1 MVRNAAPYELGT
13 TPTGIVDSGIAMKD
27 LKRAITEPRVL
38 ALVDQ
43 CVLSGSNF
51 LSVLFVSRQV
61 SVDDFGL
68 FSLALLGVLFISN
81 LHRAFLTQPLNVLGA
96 SEGETDL
103 STRMTVLLRV
113 HIVIVPVSI
122 VLLAA
127 LSAGFFPDVRLLLS
141 AACYLGAFLL
151 QETLRRYWYTIG
163 RLDRALANDLISYIG
178 QLILRLA
185 FSAFITVDGADA
197 LFIMAATSLIAFLFG
212 LRNVKLAHVVGA
224 SRTRAV
230 VEQHWTMSGW
240 LILTVLAL
248 WGANQLYPFMLAG
261 ISHAAI
267 AYFAVSRN
275 LLSAIGVG
283 VQAVLNYLP
292 TRTAAL
298 LNQQGEAEFRRHM
311 MRTLA
316 ASSAVSITFLALI
329 QIFAEPILHVLYRG
343 LYDDAAPLVRI
354 LSAGV
359 FFSLLGAVFGSY
371 ALALQDARS
380 TFLANLGGTVFTFTG
395 GLWLLHAY
403 GIYGAAI
410 ATCLSL
416 ATAAL
421 LQGCFVLRDLK
432 HLKARSKAWLSAQP
446 STPPSPRDAQ
456 AREIC

>member
-1 MVRNAAPYELGT
+1 
-13 TPTGIVDSGIAMKD
+13 MKD
-27 LKRAITEPRVL
+27 LKRAITEPRAL
-38 ALVDQ
+38 ALLDQ

-51 LSVLFVSRQV
+51 LSVLFVSRHV

-68 FSLALLGVLFISN
+68 FSLALLGVLFLSN

-96 SEGETDL
+96 TEDAADL
-103 STRMTVLLRV
+103 STRMTVLLRA

-141 AACYLGAFLL
+141 AACYLGGFLL

-163 RLDRALANDLISYIG
+163 RLDRALSNDFVSYIG
-178 QLILRLA
+178 QLILLVA
-185 FSAFITVDGADA
+185 FSAFTRVDGAGA
-197 LFIMAATSLIAFLFG
+197 FLIMAATSLIAFLLG
-212 LRNVKLAHVVGA
+212 LRNVKLAHVVGT
-224 SRTRAV
+224 SRARAV
-230 VEQHWTMSGW
+230 AAQHWTMSGW

-261 ISHAAI
+261 YGHAAI

-283 VQAVLNYLP
+283 VQSVLNYLP
-292 TRTAAL
+292 TRAAAL

-311 MRTLA
+311 IRTLA
-316 ASSAVSITFLALI
+316 VSSAASIAFLALM

-343 LYDDAAPLVRI
+343 LYDDAASLVRI

-395 GLWLLHAY
+395 GLWLLHAH

-410 ATCLSL
+410 GTCLSL

-432 HLKARSKAWLSAQP
+432 RLQAQLKAHLQAQSKARLSAQPSTQP
-446 STPPSPRDAQ
+446 STPPSPHDAQ
-456 AREIC
+456 AHETC